1 MGWVKTDWL
10 VSSKT
15 LEVSVAVIDV
25 GGIIVW
31 TGGVIVFIISIL
43 ASRGFLGKILSSP
56 DDNNIIS
63 AWNLNIF
70 LNNWSSWLLM
80 VMMFVVVLNLNLI
93 GISWVHMSKVLFI
106 IGFLVW
112 DILNKM
118 MSWSLLSL
126 CVIWVVWVHSFIVFF
141 IIFLWG
147 SVGTGLRLNL
157 AILLESTMSIEVSH
171 FVRNVMMLLLLSLS
185 LLNISSFLV
194 TDDLF

>member
-118 MSWSLLSL
+118 MSWSLLPL